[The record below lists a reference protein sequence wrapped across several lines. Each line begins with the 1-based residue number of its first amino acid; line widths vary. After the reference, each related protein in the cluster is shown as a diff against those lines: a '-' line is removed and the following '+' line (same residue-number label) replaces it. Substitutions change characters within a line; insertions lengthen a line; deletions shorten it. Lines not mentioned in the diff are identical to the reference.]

1 MKLTTQL
8 ANIEL
13 LDKLFSDK
21 FISDYFLNAD
31 PTIFKDVVRND
42 IFSILL
48 DAKSETG
55 RSETRRNQNKM
66 KQEEV
71 LIKKYKES
79 RIIKTILV
87 EMYQEILDGKR
98 KTFPQALFKGF
109 QGKLNC
115 CILFKYIFTEKLN
128 WSFNKLMKEI
138 DKKTVVKHKLRS
150 IYLCYPNMFS
160 LIKETFPEK
169 NIKPYYLSKAKNIW
183 QLNGGSINEQL
194 VKEAVEELV
203 STVISNNN
211 SSNNNKNNINNSNN
225 NNATTTNSNKY
236 SLKNIPQWIKYNHFT
251 ENILPYDANLSYML
265 HVCFDNSPGR
275 AVMFAFP
282 DLNLEP
288 HYFSNVPK
296 GYWQNKE
303 NVKAVSKEFLEI
315 LTNKEGKY
323 RFTEEELQQ
332 YLTPKLYA
340 KPILPFRK
348 KLNGLLVKGLG
359 NDPKKVERF
368 I

>member
-1 MKLTTQL
+1 LV
-8 ANIEL
+8 
-13 LDKLFSDK
+13 LFSTIGAIFLVDMIEK
-21 FISDYFLNAD
+21 IKKDEIKNKVYIGFIL
-31 PTIFKDVVRND
+31 IV
-42 IFSILL
+42 IFSSLSML
-48 DAKSETG
+48 WPYLTSSSARG
-55 RSETRRNQNKM
+55 
-66 KQEEV
+66 
-71 LIKKYKES
+71 
-79 RIIKTILV
+79 
-87 EMYQEILDGKR
+87 G
-98 KTFPQALFKGF
+98 
-109 QGKLNC
+109 
-115 CILFKYIFTEKLN
+115 
-128 WSFNKLMKEI
+128 
-138 DKKTVVKHKLRS
+138 LRDYA
-150 IYLCYPNMFS
+150 I
-160 LIKETFPEK
+160 K
-169 NIKPYYLSKAKNIW
+169 NIDDNT
-183 QLNGGSINEQL
+183 L
-194 VKEAVEELV
+194 VIADARIYRGEIAWMFNDKHYIEASLFQ
-203 STVISNNN
+203 STID
-211 SSNNNKNNINNSNN
+211 
-225 NNATTTNSNKY
+225 